1 MGISRKR
8 STAITMWRTRL
19 SGALIGFV
27 LPLAAA
33 VEHSV
38 NPYDLAIWATIALAV
53 QLLVYAATRLV
64 LPDVGRDIP
73 AGKVASGVFLAAMS
87 VGAGILSAASMSYW
101 PRKPTIRVWAIL
113 WPVPSGTVAP
123 PSRSTSNW
131 PSLISSTKNARKNSP
146 RRRSRRKSA

>member
-1 MGISRKR
+1 MEFLKLSLQGLDEFLVYFGLCLVFVALFL
-8 STAITMWRTRL
+8 AIYIRVTPYREIQLIREGNSAAAASL

-38 NPYDLAIWATIALAV
+38 NPFDLAIWATIALAV

-87 VGAGILSAASMSYW
+87 VGAGILSAASMSY
-101 PRKPTIRVWAIL
+101 
-113 WPVPSGTVAP
+113 
-123 PSRSTSNW
+123 
-131 PSLISSTKNARKNSP
+131 
-146 RRRSRRKSA
+146 

>member
-1 MGISRKR
+1 MEFLKLSLQGLDEFLVYFGLCLVFVALFL
-8 STAITMWRTRL
+8 AIYIRVTPYREIQLIREGNSAAAASL

-53 QLLVYAATRLV
+53 QLRVYAATRLV

-87 VGAGILSAASMSYW
+87 VGAGILSAASMSY
-101 PRKPTIRVWAIL
+101 
-113 WPVPSGTVAP
+113 
-123 PSRSTSNW
+123 
-131 PSLISSTKNARKNSP
+131 
-146 RRRSRRKSA
+146 

>member
-38 NPYDLAIWATIALAV
+38 NPYDLAICATIALPV

-87 VGAGILSAASMSYW
+87 VGAGILSAASMSY
-101 PRKPTIRVWAIL
+101 
-113 WPVPSGTVAP
+113 
-123 PSRSTSNW
+123 
-131 PSLISSTKNARKNSP
+131 
-146 RRRSRRKSA
+146 